1 MICISLK
8 LLTKTSRNEFQLHEF
23 VEYSAFILRRFPVNV
38 VLSPCPRRREQF
50 NYCCRVTVLR
60 FFLLLSLL
68 LLCLEFKLIETVCFS
83 QGSMRPIITE
93 LDNNKKGSIRTDV
106 ADLVLVKYVFR
117 AHAFH
122 RAHDFTPNPAHEC
135 IGHTHPPLPP
145 NIFCENHCLRSQLAR
160 DFRRSADRTE
170 PSVFLRCSTRNILKI
185 SAQQSGF
192 DWSAELASCV
202 R

>member
-122 RAHDFTPNPAHEC
+122 RAHDFTPETAEPRTRMHRSHAPPPSHRIFFVKTTACAPNSRAISDARPTVQNRRYFCAVQHE
-135 IGHTHPPLPP
+135 
-145 NIFCENHCLRSQLAR
+145 IF
-160 DFRRSADRTE
+160 
-170 PSVFLRCSTRNILKI
+170 
-185 SAQQSGF
+185 
-192 DWSAELASCV
+192 
-202 R
+202 